1 MTVDNSPRIAT
12 KTMDDLRRIMA
23 ALRDP
28 ATGCPW
34 DVEQDFATI
43 APYTIEEAYEVADA
57 ISRSDL
63 PDLCDELGDLLLQVV
78 FHAQMA
84 DEQGAFSFDD
94 VVRGISEKMVRRHP
108 HVFAHGGAETPQAV
122 KQSWEEI
129 KRAERASK
137 ARGKNAGQGPDSALD
152 GVALAL
158 PALSRALKLQKRAAG
173 VGFDW
178 PDLAPA
184 IAKTKEELD
193 ELQSAINDK
202 DQVASEEEFGDLLF
216 AMVNAARHLRID
228 PELALRKANE
238 KFARR
243 FVAVEARFAASGESM
258 AQADLARLD
267 QVWDEVKA
275 AEKTD
280 N

>member
-137 ARGKNAGQGPDSALD
+137 ARGKTAGQGPDSALD
-152 GVALAL
+152 GVAVAL
-158 PALSRALKLQKRAAG
+158 PALTRALN
-173 VGFDW
+173 
-178 PDLAPA
+178 
-184 IAKTKEELD
+184 KTKEELD